1 MSSEHRSHHGGH
13 TRGIL
18 SAVAAVLVIAAA
30 IVLVVAVRAQ
40 RHAPQPPASAAHPA
54 AEQNAVPEPSGK
66 SAAPSNSSPGSAPR
80 STTPHIVGPV
90 LSRSKPVALDV
101 PSIGIKNAKLVRYGQ
116 DRAGAI
122 SIPPSRAGTPAGWYT
137 GSPTP
142 GEAGPSVIVGH
153 VDSDSGPSI
162 FFNLGKLRA
171 GDRASVT
178 LADHKVAVF
187 EVDSVERFK
196 KADFP
201 TLQVYGNIDHA
212 GLRLITCGGPY
223 DTSVHHYTD
232 NIVVYAHLVSSH
244 SV

>member
-1 MSSEHRSHHGGH
+1 MSPSHRSHHGSH
-13 TRGIL
+13 TRGIF

-30 IVLVVAVRAQ
+30 IVLVVAMRAQ
-40 RHAPQPPASAAHPA
+40 QHAPQPPASAAHPA
-54 AEQNAVPEPSGK
+54 AEQNVASGPSGTR
-66 SAAPSNSSPGSAPR
+66 APSSSSSPGTAPR
-80 STTPHIVGPV
+80 PAKPHIVGPV
-90 LSRSKPVALDV
+90 LSRSQPVALDV
-101 PSIGIKNAKLVRYGQ
+101 PSIGIKDASLVHYGQ
-116 DRAGAI
+116 DKTGAI

-142 GEAGPSVIVGH
+142 GQVGPSVIVGH
-153 VDSDSGPSI
+153 VDSDSGPSV

-244 SV
+244 SA